1 VDSAWCYHE
10 QAIYRIRVRGIVGE
24 QSSEWLAVL
33 TITPQADGATL
44 LVGPLRDQAALHGL
58 LSKLCGTGLLL
69 LSVRR
74 TSGHALCQTVVPV
87 WR

>member
-1 VDSAWCYHE
+1 MDSAWCHHE
-10 QAIYRIRVRGIVGE
+10 QAICRIRVRGIVGE

-58 LSKLCGTGLLL
+58 LSKLCGTGLPL

>member
-1 VDSAWCYHE
+1 MDGARCHHE

-58 LSKLCGTGLLL
+58 LSKLCGTGLPL